1 MVSPK
6 SQSTQKAGRERVTA
20 TGRVDQPHAIYGPAS
35 PELSELVGLHPRH
48 FSTLFRRAFG
58 VTPHRY
64 VIDQRLAEGAR
75 LLANGGQDIADIAF
89 RVGFSSQSHFAAAF
103 RQAFGKTP
111 RTYAAEK
118 RIVSAVF

>member
-1 MVSPK
+1 LS
-6 SQSTQKAGRERVTA
+6 
-20 TGRVDQPHAIYGPAS
+20 
-35 PELSELVGLHPRH
+35 ELSCRRIRNYVLDRLNEDLTLSELSNLVGLHPRH

-58 VTPHRY
+58 KTPHRY

-103 RQAFGKTP
+103 RQAFGQTP
-111 RTYAAEK
+111 RKYAAE
-118 RIVSAVF
+118 RRTLSAVL